1 MRHWL
6 VVAVVMGLAA
16 VDPGA
21 VGAEENSSQRTRLYE
36 LFDRIWDW
44 QLNSFPEFATYVGV
58 SGHDDRWRWAI
69 ASSETS
75 VQRSSWPETPT

>member
-21 VGAEENSSQRTRLYE
+21 VGAEKE
-36 LFDRIWDW
+36 
-44 QLNSFPEFATYVGV
+44 PEPA
-58 SGHDDRWRWAI
+58 DKAL
-69 ASSETS
+69 
-75 VQRSSWPETPT
+75 